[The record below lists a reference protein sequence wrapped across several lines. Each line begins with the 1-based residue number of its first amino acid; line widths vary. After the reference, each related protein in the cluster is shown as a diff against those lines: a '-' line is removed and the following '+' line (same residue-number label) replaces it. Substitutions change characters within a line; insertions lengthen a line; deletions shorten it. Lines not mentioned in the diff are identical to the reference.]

1 MDAKEINQFK
11 FWGILIIIFVQSLSN
26 LNAQTFTI
34 GTTLGNGGQ
43 RDQIAFDALGFISG
57 EFCSCS
63 FIPPGKVADYFGFQY
78 LRDNDITQNGHN
90 SDFSDVI
97 ANNLLSVL
105 DSAQKARLIQ
115 VATEQ
120 VDIIKQYAY
129 MRFPLID
136 AFMRMRNNDMPSGSN
151 DLDSTAIQN
160 YSAALYHVDGQ
171 ISLKRAQL
179 YAEIINELTDKQKH
193 YLDSLKSIGEKNM
206 PVLPLQIDKRPLNNN
221 QFVGVMSLADDIFSW
236 YTGNLNAD
244 VYFCPERQGNYF
256 GSFYLKDAPAMGVSN
271 YSIDTSL
278 SQTGGDR
285 FLAVLNSTQYNMIA
299 NLVNTQKSNL
309 YAIVDKRTE
318 ISTLLRNY
326 LTQEAVDTAQVLSLS
341 EEYGK
346 LDGQISYLYASM
358 FSQVNWILTQAQK
371 DSMTV
376 IRNLSEYPCSGAYLY
391 SDAISMPA
399 IENTDFL
406 FNKVSTQTTN
416 IQVSDNGYYCMPNPF
431 INRICIKN
439 TNGTEN
445 YQMTNA
451 SGENIWYGKYI
462 ESQDFSY
469 IPKGLYVLRIENQN
483 ITDSIKLIKQ

>member
-171 ISLKRAQL
+171 ISLKRAQ
-179 YAEIINELTDKQKH
+179 
-193 YLDSLKSIGEKNM
+193 
-206 PVLPLQIDKRPLNNN
+206 
-221 QFVGVMSLADDIFSW
+221 
-236 YTGNLNAD
+236 
-244 VYFCPERQGNYF
+244 
-256 GSFYLKDAPAMGVSN
+256 
-271 YSIDTSL
+271 
-278 SQTGGDR
+278 
-285 FLAVLNSTQYNMIA
+285 
-299 NLVNTQKSNL
+299 
-309 YAIVDKRTE
+309 
-318 ISTLLRNY
+318 
-326 LTQEAVDTAQVLSLS
+326 
-341 EEYGK
+341 
-346 LDGQISYLYASM
+346 
-358 FSQVNWILTQAQK
+358 
-371 DSMTV
+371 
-376 IRNLSEYPCSGAYLY
+376 
-391 SDAISMPA
+391 
-399 IENTDFL
+399 
-406 FNKVSTQTTN
+406 
-416 IQVSDNGYYCMPNPF
+416 
-431 INRICIKN
+431 
-439 TNGTEN
+439 
-445 YQMTNA
+445 
-451 SGENIWYGKYI
+451 
-462 ESQDFSY
+462 
-469 IPKGLYVLRIENQN
+469 
-483 ITDSIKLIKQ
+483 